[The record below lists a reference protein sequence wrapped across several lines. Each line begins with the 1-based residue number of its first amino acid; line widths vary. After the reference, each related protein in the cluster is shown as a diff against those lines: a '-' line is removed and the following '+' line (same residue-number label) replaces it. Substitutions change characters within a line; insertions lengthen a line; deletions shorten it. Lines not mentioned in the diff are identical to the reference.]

1 MHTLKVSEYLIGIH
15 IPNGLMT
22 KQNNTTTKLMD
33 TITLRNNVLKEDEVK
48 LLMDQLWNGEITF
61 SRFVEILNEK
71 VNQFTITTTNQIT

>member
-1 MHTLKVSEYLIGIH
+1 
-15 IPNGLMT
+15 
-22 KQNNTTTKLMD
+22 MD

-71 VNQFTITTTNQIT
+71 VNQFTITTTNQNESNPIS